1 MGYRSEVAIAMTRP
15 FFAKVM
21 EVAPDATKQMIE
33 WADSFK
39 AKDDAVMLYW
49 NWIKWYTDTPGTC
62 GDFYRAIRKVRE
74 TDDNDGY
81 YLLQLGEDHDDNHI
95 EGTFWENPWDLTFNR
110 SIAID
115 SCGKDVSLEAFF

>member
-21 EVAPDATKQMIE
+21 EIAPDATKQMIE

-49 NWIKWYTDTPGTC
+49 NWIKWYKESDSSVGKLWSQLFKNDSD
-62 GDFYRAIRKVRE
+62 DFYCLEI
-74 TDDNDGY
+74 
-81 YLLQLGEDHDDNHI
+81 GEDTNHI
-95 EGTFWENPWDLTFNR
+95 VEEGGLWDNPWLTSVQR
-110 SIAID
+110 SIYIED
-115 SCGKDVSLEAFF
+115 CGKDVELDAFQ